1 MLTMTFLII
10 EVVAGLITQSLA
22 LLSDAAHMFT
32 DAAALAIAL
41 AAIKIAKRPADDK
54 RTFGYQR
61 FEILAALFNASML
74 FFVAMYILYEAYQRF
89 TQPPEIQ
96 SIGMLVVA
104 SIGLIINLISMKI
117 LMSSATESLNMK
129 GAYLEVLSDA
139 LGSVGVIIGAVII
152 YYTNWYWV
160 DTIIAVAIGF
170 WVLPRTWILLKQSI
184 NILLEGVPEE
194 GHIRQYLIEDKNYLD
209 AVIGLPANIFYGT
222 SIPTCILVFKKCRED
237 TNNVLFID
245 ASNHFEKAKNQN
257 NLREEDIEKIV
268 STYKSRTA
276 EDKYSYLATL
286 EEIKENDYNLNIPRY
301 VDTFEEEDV
310 IDLDRVSDDLK
321 ALENDMKT
329 TNETI
334 ASFCREL
341 NISTPF

>member
-1 MLTMTFLII
+1 MSGHQGHDHSHAAVTEGNAKKLTIALILTTTFLVI
-10 EVVAGLITQSLA
+10 EFIAGIITQSLA

-41 AAIKIAKRPADDK
+41 AAIQIAKRPADNK
-54 RTFGYQR
+54 RTFGYER

-96 SIGMLVVA
+96 STGMLVVA

-170 WVLPRTWILLKQSI
+170 WVLPRTWILLRQSI

-194 GHIRQYLIEDKNYLD
+194 
-209 AVIGLPANIFYGT
+209 V
-222 SIPTCILVFKKCRED
+222 
-237 TNNVLFID
+237 
-245 ASNHFEKAKNQN
+245 
-257 NLREEDIEKIV
+257 DIEKLRTDLLALDGVESIHQLKVWAITSKNIHLTVHLFAPKVDRNQLHRAAIEMLLHEHGIV
-268 STYKSRTA
+268 EVTLQIEDDA
-276 EDKYSYLATL
+276 EMNCQHTHQH
-286 EEIKENDYNLNIPRY
+286 
-301 VDTFEEEDV
+301 VEDEQHTH
-310 IDLDRVSDDLK
+310 SHQH
-321 ALENDMKT
+321 
-329 TNETI
+329 
-334 ASFCREL
+334 
-341 NISTPF
+341 

>member
-1 MLTMTFLII
+1 MSGHQGHDHSYAVVTEGNAKKLTIALVLTTTFLIV
-10 EVVAGLITQSLA
+10 EVIAGLITQSLA

-41 AAIKIAKRPADDK
+41 AAIKIAKRPADNK

-74 FFVAMYILYEAYQRF
+74 FFVAIYILYEAYQRF

-96 SIGMLVVA
+96 SVGMLIVA
-104 SIGLIINLISMKI
+104 SLGLVINLISMKI
-117 LMSSATESLNMK
+117 LMSSAAESLNMK

-170 WVLPRTWILLKQSI
+170 WVLPRTWILLRQSI

-194 GHIRQYLIEDKNYLD
+194 
-209 AVIGLPANIFYGT
+209 V
-222 SIPTCILVFKKCRED
+222 
-237 TNNVLFID
+237 
-245 ASNHFEKAKNQN
+245 
-257 NLREEDIEKIV
+257 DIEKLRNDLLALDGVESIHQLKV
-268 STYKSRTA
+268 WAITSKNIHLTVHLFAPNADRKQLHQAATEMLAHEHGIA
-276 EDKYSYLATL
+276 EVTL
-286 EEIKENDYNLNIPRY
+286 QIEDDAEMNCQHTHQHDEDEEHGH
-301 VDTFEEEDV
+301 
-310 IDLDRVSDDLK
+310 SHQH
-321 ALENDMKT
+321 
-329 TNETI
+329 
-334 ASFCREL
+334 
-341 NISTPF
+341 

>member
-1 MLTMTFLII
+1 MIHALVDCGAEQSYFDNDKESNMSGHQGHDHSHAAVTEGNAKKLTIALILTTTFLVI
-10 EVVAGLITQSLA
+10 EFIAGIITQSLA

-96 SIGMLVVA
+96 STGMLVVA

-170 WVLPRTWILLKQSI
+170 WVLPRTWILLRQSI

-194 GHIRQYLIEDKNYLD
+194 
-209 AVIGLPANIFYGT
+209 V
-222 SIPTCILVFKKCRED
+222 
-237 TNNVLFID
+237 
-245 ASNHFEKAKNQN
+245 
-257 NLREEDIEKIV
+257 DIEKLRTDLLALDGVESIHQLKVWAITSKNIHLTVHLFAPKVDRNQLHRAAIEMLLHEHGIV
-268 STYKSRTA
+268 EVTLQIEDDA
-276 EDKYSYLATL
+276 EMNCQHTHQH
-286 EEIKENDYNLNIPRY
+286 
-301 VDTFEEEDV
+301 VEDEQHTH
-310 IDLDRVSDDLK
+310 SHQH
-321 ALENDMKT
+321 
-329 TNETI
+329 
-334 ASFCREL
+334 
-341 NISTPF
+341 

>member
-1 MLTMTFLII
+1 MIHALVDCGAEQSYFDNDKESNMSGHQAHDHSHAAVTEGNAKKLTIALILTTTFLVI
-10 EVVAGLITQSLA
+10 EFIAGIITQSLA

-96 SIGMLVVA
+96 STGMLVVA

-170 WVLPRTWILLKQSI
+170 WVLPRTWILLRQSI

-194 GHIRQYLIEDKNYLD
+194 
-209 AVIGLPANIFYGT
+209 V
-222 SIPTCILVFKKCRED
+222 
-237 TNNVLFID
+237 
-245 ASNHFEKAKNQN
+245 
-257 NLREEDIEKIV
+257 DIEKLRTDLLALDGVESIHQLKVWAITSKNIHLTVHLFAPKVDRNQLHRAAIEMLLHEHGIV
-268 STYKSRTA
+268 EVTLQIEDDA
-276 EDKYSYLATL
+276 EMNCQHTHQH
-286 EEIKENDYNLNIPRY
+286 
-301 VDTFEEEDV
+301 VEDEQHTH
-310 IDLDRVSDDLK
+310 SHQH
-321 ALENDMKT
+321 
-329 TNETI
+329 
-334 ASFCREL
+334 
-341 NISTPF
+341 

>member
-1 MLTMTFLII
+1 MSGHQGHDHSHAVVTEGNAKKLTIALVLTTTFLIV
-10 EVVAGLITQSLA
+10 EVIAGLITQSLA

-41 AAIKIAKRPADDK
+41 AAIKIAKRPADNK

-74 FFVAMYILYEAYQRF
+74 FFVAIYILYEAYQRF

-96 SIGMLVVA
+96 SVGMLIVA
-104 SIGLIINLISMKI
+104 SLGLVINLISMKI
-117 LMSSATESLNMK
+117 LMSSAAESLNMK

-152 YYTNWYWV
+152 YFTNWYWV

-194 GHIRQYLIEDKNYLD
+194 
-209 AVIGLPANIFYGT
+209 V
-222 SIPTCILVFKKCRED
+222 
-237 TNNVLFID
+237 
-245 ASNHFEKAKNQN
+245 
-257 NLREEDIEKIV
+257 DIEKLRNDLLALDGVESIHQLKV
-268 STYKSRTA
+268 WAITSKNIHLTVHLFAPNADRKQLHYAAA
-276 EDKYSYLATL
+276 EMLSHEHGIAEVTL
-286 EEIKENDYNLNIPRY
+286 QI
-301 VDTFEEEDV
+301 ED
-310 IDLDRVSDDLK
+310 DAEMNCQHTHPHDEDEQHTHSHQH
-321 ALENDMKT
+321 
-329 TNETI
+329 
-334 ASFCREL
+334 
-341 NISTPF
+341 

>member
-1 MLTMTFLII
+1 MSGHQGHDHSHAAVTEGNAKKLTIALILTTTFLVI
-10 EVVAGLITQSLA
+10 EFIAGIITQSLA

-41 AAIKIAKRPADDK
+41 AAIKIAKRPADNK

-96 SIGMLVVA
+96 SLGMLIVA
-104 SIGLIINLISMKI
+104 SIGLVINLISMKI

-139 LGSVGVIIGAVII
+139 LGSLGVIIGAVII
-152 YYTNWYWV
+152 YFTNWYWV
-160 DTIIAVAIGF
+160 DTIIAIAIGF

-194 GHIRQYLIEDKNYLD
+194 
-209 AVIGLPANIFYGT
+209 V
-222 SIPTCILVFKKCRED
+222 
-237 TNNVLFID
+237 
-245 ASNHFEKAKNQN
+245 
-257 NLREEDIEKIV
+257 DIEKLRNDLLALDGVESIHQLKV
-268 STYKSRTA
+268 WAITSKNIHLTVHLFAPNADRKQLHYAAA
-276 EDKYSYLATL
+276 EMLSHEHGIAEVTL
-286 EEIKENDYNLNIPRY
+286 QIEDDAEMNCQHTHQHDEDEEHGH
-301 VDTFEEEDV
+301 
-310 IDLDRVSDDLK
+310 SHQH
-321 ALENDMKT
+321 
-329 TNETI
+329 
-334 ASFCREL
+334 
-341 NISTPF
+341 

>member
-1 MLTMTFLII
+1 MSGHQGHDHSHAAVTEGNAKKLTIALILTTTFLVI
-10 EVVAGLITQSLA
+10 EFIAGIITQSLA

-194 GHIRQYLIEDKNYLD
+194 
-209 AVIGLPANIFYGT
+209 V
-222 SIPTCILVFKKCRED
+222 
-237 TNNVLFID
+237 
-245 ASNHFEKAKNQN
+245 
-257 NLREEDIEKIV
+257 DIEKLRNDLLALDGVESIHQLKV
-268 STYKSRTA
+268 WAITSKNIHLTVHLFAPNADRKQLHYAAA
-276 EDKYSYLATL
+276 EMLSHEHGIAEVTL
-286 EEIKENDYNLNIPRY
+286 QIEDDAEMNCQHTHQHVEDEEHGH
-301 VDTFEEEDV
+301 
-310 IDLDRVSDDLK
+310 SHQH
-321 ALENDMKT
+321 
-329 TNETI
+329 
-334 ASFCREL
+334 
-341 NISTPF
+341 

>member
-1 MLTMTFLII
+1 MSGHHGHDHSHAVVTEGNARKLTIALILTSTFLVI
-10 EVVAGLITQSLA
+10 EVIAGLITQSLA

-41 AAIKIAKRPADDK
+41 AAIQIAKRPADNK

-96 SIGMLVVA
+96 SLGMLIVA
-104 SIGLIINLISMKI
+104 SIGLVINLISMKI
-117 LMSSATESLNMK
+117 LMSSAADSLNVK

-139 LGSVGVIIGAVII
+139 LGSVGVIIGAIII
-152 YYTNWYWV
+152 YFTNWYWL

-194 GHIRQYLIEDKNYLD
+194 
-209 AVIGLPANIFYGT
+209 V
-222 SIPTCILVFKKCRED
+222 
-237 TNNVLFID
+237 
-245 ASNHFEKAKNQN
+245 
-257 NLREEDIEKIV
+257 DIEKLRNDLLALDGVESIHQLKV
-268 STYKSRTA
+268 WAITSKNIHLTVHLFAPNADRNQLHHAAA
-276 EDKYSYLATL
+276 EMLSHEHGIAEVTL
-286 EEIKENDYNLNIPRY
+286 QIEDDAEMNCQHTHQHDEDEEHGH
-301 VDTFEEEDV
+301 
-310 IDLDRVSDDLK
+310 SHQH
-321 ALENDMKT
+321 
-329 TNETI
+329 
-334 ASFCREL
+334 
-341 NISTPF
+341 

>member
-1 MLTMTFLII
+1 MSGHQGHDHSHAVVTEGNAKKLTIALVLTTTFLIV
-10 EVVAGLITQSLA
+10 EVIAGLITQSLA

-41 AAIKIAKRPADDK
+41 AAIKIAKRPADNK

-104 SIGLIINLISMKI
+104 SIGLVINLISMKI

-152 YYTNWYWV
+152 YFTNWYWV
-160 DTIIAVAIGF
+160 DTIIAIAIGF

-194 GHIRQYLIEDKNYLD
+194 
-209 AVIGLPANIFYGT
+209 V
-222 SIPTCILVFKKCRED
+222 
-237 TNNVLFID
+237 
-245 ASNHFEKAKNQN
+245 
-257 NLREEDIEKIV
+257 DIEKLRNDLLALDGVESIHQLKV
-268 STYKSRTA
+268 WAITSKNIHLTVHLFAPNADRKQLHYAAA
-276 EDKYSYLATL
+276 EMLSHEHGIAEVTL
-286 EEIKENDYNLNIPRY
+286 QIEDDAEMNCQHTHQHDEDEEHGH
-301 VDTFEEEDV
+301 
-310 IDLDRVSDDLK
+310 SHQH
-321 ALENDMKT
+321 
-329 TNETI
+329 
-334 ASFCREL
+334 
-341 NISTPF
+341 

>member
-1 MLTMTFLII
+1 MSGHHGHDHSHAVVTEGNARKLTIALILTTTFLVI
-10 EVVAGLITQSLA
+10 EFIAGIITQSLA

-41 AAIKIAKRPADDK
+41 AAIQIAKRPADNK

-96 SIGMLVVA
+96 SLGMLIVA
-104 SIGLIINLISMKI
+104 SIGLVINLISMKI
-117 LMSSATESLNMK
+117 LMSSAADSLNVK

-139 LGSVGVIIGAVII
+139 LGSVGVIIGAIII
-152 YYTNWYWV
+152 YFTNWYWV

-194 GHIRQYLIEDKNYLD
+194 
-209 AVIGLPANIFYGT
+209 V
-222 SIPTCILVFKKCRED
+222 
-237 TNNVLFID
+237 
-245 ASNHFEKAKNQN
+245 
-257 NLREEDIEKIV
+257 DIEKLRNDLLALDGVESIHQLKV
-268 STYKSRTA
+268 WAITSKNIHLTVHLFAPNADRKQLHYAAA
-276 EDKYSYLATL
+276 EMLSHEHGIAEVTL
-286 EEIKENDYNLNIPRY
+286 QIEDDAEMNCQHTHQHDEDEEHGH
-301 VDTFEEEDV
+301 
-310 IDLDRVSDDLK
+310 SHQH
-321 ALENDMKT
+321 
-329 TNETI
+329 
-334 ASFCREL
+334 
-341 NISTPF
+341 

>member
-1 MLTMTFLII
+1 MSGHQGHDHSHAVVTEGNAKKLTIALVLTSTFLIV
-10 EVVAGLITQSLA
+10 EVIAGLMTQSLA

-41 AAIKIAKRPADDK
+41 AAIKIAKRPADNK

-96 SIGMLVVA
+96 SVGMLIVA
-104 SIGLIINLISMKI
+104 SLGLVINLISMKI
-117 LMSSATESLNMK
+117 LMSSAAESLNMK

-139 LGSVGVIIGAVII
+139 LGSVGVIIGAIVI

-170 WVLPRTWILLKQSI
+170 WVLPRTWILLRQSI

-194 GHIRQYLIEDKNYLD
+194 
-209 AVIGLPANIFYGT
+209 V
-222 SIPTCILVFKKCRED
+222 
-237 TNNVLFID
+237 
-245 ASNHFEKAKNQN
+245 
-257 NLREEDIEKIV
+257 DIEKLRNDLLSLQGVENIHQLKV
-268 STYKSRTA
+268 WAITSKNIHLTVHLFAPNADRKQLHLAATEMLSHEHGIA
-276 EDKYSYLATL
+276 EVTL
-286 EEIKENDYNLNIPRY
+286 QI
-301 VDTFEEEDV
+301 ED
-310 IDLDRVSDDLK
+310 D
-321 ALENDMKT
+321 AEMNCQHT
-329 TNETI
+329 HQYEPETEHNH
-334 ASFCREL
+334 ASHQH
-341 NISTPF
+341 

>member
-1 MLTMTFLII
+1 MSGHQGHDHSHAVVTEGNARKLTIALILTSTFLVI
-10 EVVAGLITQSLA
+10 EVIAGLITQSLA

-41 AAIKIAKRPADDK
+41 AAIKIAKRPADNK

-104 SIGLIINLISMKI
+104 SIGLVINLISMKI

-152 YYTNWYWV
+152 YFTNWYWV
-160 DTIIAVAIGF
+160 DTIIAIAIGF

-194 GHIRQYLIEDKNYLD
+194 
-209 AVIGLPANIFYGT
+209 V
-222 SIPTCILVFKKCRED
+222 
-237 TNNVLFID
+237 
-245 ASNHFEKAKNQN
+245 
-257 NLREEDIEKIV
+257 DIEKLRNDLLALDGVESIHQLKV
-268 STYKSRTA
+268 WAITSKNIHLTVHLFAPNADRKQLHYAAA
-276 EDKYSYLATL
+276 EMLSHEHGIAEVTL
-286 EEIKENDYNLNIPRY
+286 QIEDDAEMNCQHTHQHDEDEEHGH
-301 VDTFEEEDV
+301 
-310 IDLDRVSDDLK
+310 SHQH
-321 ALENDMKT
+321 
-329 TNETI
+329 
-334 ASFCREL
+334 
-341 NISTPF
+341 

>member
-1 MLTMTFLII
+1 MSGHQGHDHSHAAVTEGNAKKLTIALILTTTFLVI
-10 EVVAGLITQSLA
+10 EFIAGIITQSLA

-104 SIGLIINLISMKI
+104 SIGLVINLISMKI

-152 YYTNWYWV
+152 YYTNWYWI
-160 DTIIAVAIGF
+160 DTLIAVAIGF

-194 GHIRQYLIEDKNYLD
+194 
-209 AVIGLPANIFYGT
+209 V
-222 SIPTCILVFKKCRED
+222 
-237 TNNVLFID
+237 
-245 ASNHFEKAKNQN
+245 
-257 NLREEDIEKIV
+257 DIEKLRNDLLALDGVESIHQLKV
-268 STYKSRTA
+268 WAITSKNIHLTVHLFAPNADRKQLHYAAA
-276 EDKYSYLATL
+276 EMLSHEHGIAEVTL
-286 EEIKENDYNLNIPRY
+286 QIEDDAEMNCQHTHQHDEDEEHGH
-301 VDTFEEEDV
+301 
-310 IDLDRVSDDLK
+310 SHQH
-321 ALENDMKT
+321 
-329 TNETI
+329 
-334 ASFCREL
+334 
-341 NISTPF
+341 

>member
-1 MLTMTFLII
+1 MGGHQGHDHSHAAVTEGNIKKLTIALILTSTFLVV

-41 AAIKIAKRPADDK
+41 VAIKIAKRPADNK

-96 SIGMLVVA
+96 SLGMLIVA
-104 SIGLIINLISMKI
+104 SIGLLINLISMKI
-117 LMSSATESLNMK
+117 LMSSAAESLNMK

-139 LGSVGVIIGAVII
+139 LGSVAVIVGAVVI
-152 YYTNWYWV
+152 YFTNWYWV
-160 DTIIAVAIGF
+160 DTILAVAIGF

-194 GHIRQYLIEDKNYLD
+194 
-209 AVIGLPANIFYGT
+209 V
-222 SIPTCILVFKKCRED
+222 
-237 TNNVLFID
+237 
-245 ASNHFEKAKNQN
+245 
-257 NLREEDIEKIV
+257 DIEKLRNDLLGLDGVESIHQLKV
-268 STYKSRTA
+268 WAITSKNIHLTVHLFAPGADRNQLHRAAIEMLSHEHGIA
-276 EDKYSYLATL
+276 EVTL
-286 EEIKENDYNLNIPRY
+286 QIEDDEEMNCQHTHQHDE
-301 VDTFEEEDV
+301 
-310 IDLDRVSDDLK
+310 K
-321 ALENDMKT
+321 AEQDP
-329 TNETI
+329 
-334 ASFCREL
+334 SHQH
-341 NISTPF
+341 